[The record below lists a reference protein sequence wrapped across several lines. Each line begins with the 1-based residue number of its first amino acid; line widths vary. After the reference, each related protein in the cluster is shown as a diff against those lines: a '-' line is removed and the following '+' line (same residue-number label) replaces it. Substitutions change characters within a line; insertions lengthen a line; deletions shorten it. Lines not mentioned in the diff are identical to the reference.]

1 MSPVRIPEASATGT
15 HSSHLVFVN
24 GDHRPGT
31 HNVQVLLSAR
41 QRLTMAVAAVALPL
55 CAYLLPEAPAS
66 AAAVATPV
74 VARTPPSIT
83 AAVASAGAQ
92 DVRSGIAVLD
102 TETGQYYEAG
112 DGEGQFPSESVVKVL
127 IAARLLVNGQMS
139 GSTEQLALKMITQSD
154 DDAADSLWGV
164 VGGPAVVA
172 WAAQRYG
179 ITDLGSPPLTY
190 GRWGNTK
197 FTPRGITEFYAAVK
211 QDPVV
216 GPWLISA
223 MHHMDPTASDGTNQ
237 TFGLPSTGL
246 SGAFKQGWGGDDDA
260 FDSEGLNS
268 TGLLD
273 GDRYAVAI
281 FTQHIPYVPLS
292 QLVPIIDA
300 LAAAVAPGGTVAPLV
315 STAATKSTPPTTSA
329 PTTSAPTTSPLTT
342 SAAPTTSAPSAPAVS
357 SPAPSSATASSGS
370 VSSAP
375 PPSST
380 APSVPGQA
388 GTTATGT
395 KHTRG
400 INAAEASSLGVLG
413 LAVIALLAFGERWRR
428 HRSGG

>member
-1 MSPVRIPEASATGT
+1 LEPSDPSPALI
-15 HSSHLVFVN
+15 HSSHLAEPTRSVTQVI
-24 GDHRPGT
+24 

-41 QRLTMAVAAVALPL
+41 RRLITGAALAGL
-55 CAYLLPEAPAS
+55 CLACLLPAAPAS
-66 AAAVATPV
+66 AAVATPV
-74 VARTPPSIT
+74 VARTPASIT
-83 AAVASAGAQ
+83 EAVAAAGAQ
-92 DVRSGIAVLD
+92 YVRSGIAVLD
-102 TETGQYYEAG
+102 TQTGQYYEAG
-112 DGEGQFPSESVVKVL
+112 DGDGQFPSESVVKVL
-127 IAARLLVNGQMS
+127 IAARLLVDGQMT

-164 VGGPAVVA
+164 VGGPAVIA

-179 ITDLGSPPLTY
+179 IADLGSPPLTY

-211 QDPVV
+211 VDPVV

-281 FTQHIPYVPLS
+281 FTQHIHRVPMS

-315 STAATKSTPPTTSA
+315 SSAVVTTSPSSSPTTQASTSPTSSA
-329 PTTSAPTTSPLTT
+329 PTSTTPTSSASTSTAPVLSASPTAPSIAPSV
-342 SAAPTTSAPSAPAVS
+342 SAAPA
-357 SPAPSSATASSGS
+357 
-370 VSSAP
+370 
-375 PPSST
+375 
-380 APSVPGQA
+380 VPGQA
-388 GTTATGT
+388 GTTATGP

-400 INAAEASSLGVLG
+400 INATEASSLGVLG
-413 LAVIALLAFGERWRR
+413 LVVIALLAFGERWRR
-428 HRSGG
+428 GRSGG